1 MLMFKM
7 FSGFMQIPYCARNI
21 VIKFFF
27 MILCSFDMTQF
38 LSFTIDGETGKIAV
52 SEKERS

>member
-1 MLMFKM
+1 MVMFKM
-7 FSGFMQIPYCARNI
+7 FSDFMQLPYCARNI
-21 VIKFFF
+21 VIKILF